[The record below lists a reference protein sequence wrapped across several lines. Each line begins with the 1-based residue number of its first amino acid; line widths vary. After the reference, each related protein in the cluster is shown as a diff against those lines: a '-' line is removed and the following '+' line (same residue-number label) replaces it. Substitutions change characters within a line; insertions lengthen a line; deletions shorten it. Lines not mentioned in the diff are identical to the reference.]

1 MNAEG
6 KMDTEGI
13 MSTEYL
19 TWQESVVVRRG
30 AQNRT
35 MTADQQLLESGG
47 DQWRDGDPWRV
58 LRIGSDFVEGFE
70 NLAELGP
77 AISVFG
83 SARVDP
89 SDPMYGFAY
98 HVGARLVE
106 AGYTVITGGGPGMME
121 AANKG
126 AFEAGGVSVGL
137 GIELPHEQALNQY
150 LTLGITFRYF
160 FARKTMFLKYSQG
173 FVVMP
178 GGMGTLDELFE
189 ALVLAQTGKV
199 TSFPIVLVGR
209 DYWGGLIEW
218 LRESV
223 LASHFIADI
232 DVDRIPVVD
241 DLEEVIDIVTQ
252 RRG

>member
-1 MNAEG
+1 M
-6 KMDTEGI
+6 T
-13 MSTEYL
+13 SEYQ

-30 AQNRT
+30 PRDHT
-35 MTADQQLLESGG
+35 MTADQRLLDSQAE
-47 DQWRDGDPWRV
+47 DWKDGDPWRV

-70 NLAELGP
+70 NLAEVGP

-89 SDPMYGFAY
+89 ADPMYDFAY
-98 HVGARLVE
+98 RVGAELAR

-126 AFEAGGVSVGL
+126 AFEAGGPSVGL
-137 GIELPHEQALNQY
+137 GIELPEEQDLNQY
-150 LTLGITFRYF
+150 LTLGFTFRYF

-178 GGMGTLDELFE
+178 GGLGTLDELFE
-189 ALVLAQTGKV
+189 AMVLAQTGKV

-218 LRESV
+218 IRASPLT
-223 LASHFIADI
+223 SHFIKDI
-232 DVDRIPVVD
+232 DIDRIPVLD
-241 DLEEVIDIVTQ
+241 DLDEVIDIVTQ
-252 RRG
+252 RRS